1 MSIVSLYC
9 KVSFIVRQRLRPSA
23 RLLLTVRPFLRA
35 LLLAAAL
42 APLGLAAQDTV
53 RTLDEVEVS
62 TQRAPSTV
70 NTAAPTQVMD
80 VEKIEAQG
88 AMLLSDAVKQMAGVT
103 LKDYGGVGGIKTVS
117 ARGLGSQFSTLTI
130 DGVAVDNSQNGQV
143 DLGRYL
149 LGNAA
154 YVSFSQGQQQDDLLS
169 ARAYAAGN
177 VLSLVSSEPRF
188 FLTQRT
194 NLKLGMDAGSFGLLS
209 PQLLWEQKWNRRL
222 KSSLWVNYL
231 RSDGDYPFTLYYT
244 TDRQGMTTRERRLHS
259 ALRMLTAD
267 GSLFYTIAK
276 DNTLTAKLHYM
287 RGWHQLPGPVVLY
300 NQTPSAQST
309 HEEELFAQ
317 MRWRVER
324 EKWKWQVLAKYT
336 SNNDIYEDSAY
347 LQAIDHYIINTY
359 RKREGYISGSA
370 MRQATEWLDVGA
382 AADGSMSRLVSNLPY
397 RNDVSRTNLAA
408 VLNFR
413 AHYRSLEATGHL
425 LGTYVTDRVADL
437 DTMPTYRKLS
447 PYIGLRWSLGD
458 NLSLR
463 YFYKETYRVPN
474 FSELYFFNSIPRN
487 LRPEKAKQHNVG
499 ITWMSEHVQAT
510 VDAYFNR
517 VIDKIIAKPSS
528 NMFYWSMDN
537 LGLVH
542 IYGVDATT
550 DLNLTPFTI
559 HFNYSFA
566 HAVDLS
572 NPNDTKTYGY
582 QIRYTPRHSG
592 GATARWE
599 SRWVNLGASAIF
611 VGHRYAYQQPNLN
624 SYMPAYCDLGL
635 SADRKF
641 DLRWGTLRVQVMVQ
655 NLLDTQY
662 EVVRTYPMMGR
673 NYRLSLT
680 YEL

>member
-23 RLLLTVRPFLRA
+23 RLLLTVRPLLMA
-35 LLLAAAL
+35 LLLAAGIT
-42 APLGLAAQDTV
+42 PFGTAAQDTI

-62 TQRAPSTV
+62 TQRAPSTI

-80 VEKIEAQG
+80 VKKIETQG
-88 AMLLSDAVKQMAGVT
+88 AMQLSDAVKQMAGVT
-103 LKDYGGVGGIKTVS
+103 LKDYGGVGGMKTVS
-117 ARGLGSQFSTLTI
+117 SRGLGTQFSTVTI

-177 VLSLVSSEPRF
+177 VLSLMTAEPTF
-188 FLTQRT
+188 FLAERT
-194 NLKLGMDAGSFGLLS
+194 NLKVGMDAGSFGMLS
-209 PQLLWEQKWNRRL
+209 PQILWEQKWSKRL

-231 RSDGDYPFTLYYT
+231 SSKGDYPFTLYYT
-244 TDRQGMTTRERRLHS
+244 TDRQGKTSRERRLHS
-259 ALRMLTAD
+259 AMHMLTAD
-267 GSLFYTIAK
+267 ASLFYTIGRN
-276 DNTLTAKLHYM
+276 NTLVAKMHYM
-287 RGWHQLPGPVVLY
+287 RGLHQLPGPVILY

-309 HEEELFAQ
+309 NEDELFAQ
-317 MRWRVER
+317 VRWRMER

-336 SNNDIYEDSAY
+336 ANNDIYEDSAY

-359 RKREGYISGSA
+359 RKREGYVSGSA
-370 MRQATEWLDVGA
+370 MMRATRWLDIGA
-382 AADGSMSRLVSNLPY
+382 AADASMSRLVSNLAY
-397 RNDVSRTNLAA
+397 RNDVSRSSMAS
-408 VLNFR
+408 VLNLR
-413 AHYRSLEATGHL
+413 AHHGPLEATGHL
-425 LGTYVTDRVADL
+425 LASYVTDRVADI
-437 DTMPTYRKLS
+437 DTMPTYHKLT
-447 PYIGLRWSLGD
+447 PYVGIRWTLSD

-487 LRPEKAKQHNVG
+487 LRPEKAKQHNIGV
-499 ITWMSEHVQAT
+499 TWLSEHMQAT
-510 VDAYFNR
+510 IDAYFNR
-517 VIDKIIAKPSS
+517 VIDKIIAKPST
-528 NMFYWSMDN
+528 NMFYWSMEN

-542 IYGVDATT
+542 ILGVDATAE
-550 DLNLTPFTI
+550 LNLHPVTL
-559 HFNYSFA
+559 HLNYSFA

-572 NPNDTKTYGY
+572 NPNDVKTYGY

-592 GATARWE
+592 GATVRWE
-599 SRWVNLGASAIF
+599 NKWVNLGASALF
-611 VGHRYAYQQPNLN
+611 VGHRYAYQQANLS
-624 SYMPAYCDLGL
+624 SYMPAYCDIGL
-635 SADRKF
+635 SADRKI
-641 DLRWGTLRVQVMVQ
+641 DLRWGTLKVQVLVQ

-662 EVVRTYPMMGR
+662 EVVLAYPMMGR

>member
-1 MSIVSLYC
+1 MSIGSLYC
-9 KVSFIVRQRLRPSA
+9 KVSFIVCRRPRRSSPA
-23 RLLLTVRPFLRA
+23 LLASRPLLRA
-35 LLLAAAL
+35 LLFAAAL
-42 APLGLAAQDTV
+42 QPVAATAQDTV

-62 TQRAPSTV
+62 TQRAPSTHR
-70 NTAAPTQVMD
+70 TAAPTQVMD

-88 AMLLSDAVKQMAGVT
+88 AMQLSDAVRRMAGVT
-103 LKDYGGVGGIKTVS
+103 LKDYGGVGGMKTVS
-117 ARGLGSQFSTLTI
+117 ARGLGTQFSTLTI

-177 VLSLVSSEPRF
+177 VLSLVSAEPTF
-188 FLTQRT
+188 FLAERT
-194 NLKLGMDAGSFGLLS
+194 NLKVGMEAGSFGMLS
-209 PQLLWEQKWNRRL
+209 PQVLWEQKWSRRL

-231 RSDGDYPFTLYYT
+231 KSDGDYPFTLYYT
-244 TDRQGMTTRERRLHS
+244 SDRQGKTSRERRRHS
-259 ALRMLTAD
+259 AMRMLTAD
-267 GSLFYTIAK
+267 ASLFYTIAK

-287 RGWHQLPGPVVLY
+287 RGMHQLPGPVVLY

-309 HEEELFAQ
+309 HEDELFAQ
-317 MRWRVER
+317 ARWRAEKER
-324 EKWKWQVLAKYT
+324 WKWQVLAKYT
-336 SNNDIYEDSAY
+336 ANNDIYEDSAY
-347 LQAIDHYIINTY
+347 LQAIDHYLINTY
-359 RKREGYISGSA
+359 RKGEGYVSGSA
-370 MRQATEWLDVGA
+370 MMKATQWLDIGA
-382 AADGSMSRLVSNLPY
+382 ATDASVSRLVSNLAY
-397 RNDVSRTNLAA
+397 RNDVSRSSMAS
-408 VLNFR
+408 VLNLR
-413 AHYRSLEATGHL
+413 VHHGPLEVSGHL
-425 LGTYVTDRVADL
+425 LATYIADRVADI
-437 DTMPTYRKLS
+437 DTMPTYGRLT
-447 PYIGLRWSLGD
+447 PYVGLRWVLGD
-458 NLSLR
+458 NISLR

-487 LRPEKAKQHNVG
+487 LRPEKARQHNIGVA
-499 ITWMSEHVQAT
+499 WVSEHVQAT
-510 VDAYFNR
+510 ADAYFNR
-517 VIDKIIAKPSS
+517 VKDKIIAKPSS

-542 IYGVDATT
+542 TLGFDATA
-550 DLNLTPFTI
+550 DLALHPFTL
-559 HFNYSFA
+559 HLNYSFA

-572 NPNDTKTYGY
+572 NPDDAKTYGY

-599 SRWVNLGASAIF
+599 NRWVNLGASAVI
-611 VGHRYAYQQPNLN
+611 VGHRYAYQQANLD
-624 SYMPAYCDLGL
+624 SYMPAYCDLGI
-635 SADRKF
+635 SADRKI

-662 EVVRTYPMMGR
+662 EVVLGYPMMGR

>member
-35 LLLAAAL
+35 LLLAAGL
-42 APLGLAAQDTV
+42 APLGLTAQDTV

-88 AMLLSDAVKQMAGVT
+88 ALQLSDAVKQMAGVT
-103 LKDYGGVGGIKTVS
+103 LKDYGGVGGMKTVS

-169 ARAYAAGN
+169 ARAYASGN

-336 SNNDIYEDSAY
+336 SNNDIYEEKGVALPAIYSFKGSVGSFDFLCRFGWGVGKWKFDSVPAKEQK
-347 LQAIDHYIINTY
+347 QAFLIGTFFWCDDTQCCDIKDECGENT
-359 RKREGYISGSA
+359 ISTDCTGQPLTSSTIY
-370 MRQATEWLDVGA
+370 QA
-382 AADGSMSRLVSNLPY
+382 
-397 RNDVSRTNLAA
+397 
-408 VLNFR
+408 
-413 AHYRSLEATGHL
+413 H
-425 LGTYVTDRVADL
+425 
-437 DTMPTYRKLS
+437 K
-447 PYIGLRWSLGD
+447 
-458 NLSLR
+458 
-463 YFYKETYRVPN
+463 
-474 FSELYFFNSIPRN
+474 
-487 LRPEKAKQHNVG
+487 
-499 ITWMSEHVQAT
+499 
-510 VDAYFNR
+510 
-517 VIDKIIAKPSS
+517 
-528 NMFYWSMDN
+528 
-537 LGLVH
+537 LGLIHVH
-542 IYGVDATT
+542 
-550 DLNLTPFTI
+550 FT
-559 HFNYSFA
+559 SEKKK
-566 HAVDLS
+566 LL
-572 NPNDTKTYGY
+572 
-582 QIRYTPRHSG
+582 
-592 GATARWE
+592 E
-599 SRWVNLGASAIF
+599 SRVT
-611 VGHRYAYQQPNLN
+611 
-624 SYMPAYCDLGL
+624 
-635 SADRKF
+635 F
-641 DLRWGTLRVQVMVQ
+641 D
-655 NLLDTQY
+655 N
-662 EVVRTYPMMGR
+662 EAAK
-673 NYRLSLT
+673 RLMT
-680 YEL
+680 K